1 MTSSSG
7 STTSLSAPA
16 SCQIG
21 RSPVLPIDPTAD
33 RSRRAWLPCPCCDHA
48 TKCDDCHERK
58 NCATHWQYL
67 LSNKGTLVHLQC
79 SDCGY
84 LWSTDTRKRAR
95 RQRRA
100 A

>member
-1 MTSSSG
+1 M
-7 STTSLSAPA
+7 
-16 SCQIG
+16 
-21 RSPVLPIDPTAD
+21 LPIDPTAD

-48 TKCDDCHERK
+48 AKCDDCHQRK

-67 LSNKGTLVHLQC
+67 LSNKGMVVHLQC

-84 LWSTDTRKRAR
+84 LWSTDTRRRAR

>member
-1 MTSSSG
+1 MT
-7 STTSLSAPA
+7 A
-16 SCQIG
+16 
-21 RSPVLPIDPTAD
+21 
-33 RSRRAWLPCPCCDHA
+33 
-48 TKCDDCHERK
+48 HERK